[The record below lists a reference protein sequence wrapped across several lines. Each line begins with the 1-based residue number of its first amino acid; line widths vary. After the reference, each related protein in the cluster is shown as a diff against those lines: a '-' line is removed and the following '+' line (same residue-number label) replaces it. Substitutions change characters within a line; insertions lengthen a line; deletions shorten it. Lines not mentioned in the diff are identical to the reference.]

1 MADLRIPDDKASEV
15 FELAARLYSESSNT
29 YSEDELVQA
38 GSEVQIPSE
47 FIQEALRRIEV
58 QEREAE
64 IQRQQA
70 QKRRKQLQI
79 AAAAVGAIA
88 LGWAIWTYNSLTAAR
103 QSVDLAW
110 GQVENQFQR
119 RADLIPNLV
128 NVTQAGAAQERELIE
143 LLNASRQ
150 NYLAAE
156 TQPEQVVAA
165 QQINQ
170 ALNQFQS
177 YVAQNPQLQSSQ
189 LYIGL
194 QDELAGTENRIAV
207 ERKRYNEQVAAYNR
221 KVQSFPN
228 TLVASLFGFQPQPL
242 FQAENSAPP
251 VIP

>member
-1 MADLRIPDDKASEV
+1 MVDVRIPDDKASEV
-15 FELAARLYSESSNT
+15 FELAARLYSQSSNT
-29 YSEDELVQA
+29 YSVDELVQA
-38 GSEVQIPSE
+38 GSEVQIPPE
-47 FIQEALRRIEV
+47 FIQEALQRIEA

-70 QKRRKQLQI
+70 QKRRRQLQM

-88 LGWAIWTYNSLTAAR
+88 LGWAIWTYNSLSAAS

-110 GQVENQFQR
+110 SQVENQFQR

-128 NVTQAGAAQERELIE
+128 NVTQAGATQEQEVIE
-143 LLNASRQ
+143 LLTASRQ
-150 NYLAAE
+150 TYLAAE
-156 TQPEQVVAA
+156 TPSEQVAAA

-170 ALNQFQS
+170 ALNQFQT
-177 YVAQNPQLQSSQ
+177 YIAQNPQLQSSQ

-221 KVQSFPN
+221 QVQSFPN
-228 TLVASLFGFQPQPL
+228 ALIATVFGFQPKPL